1 MGQRQMGTEL
11 ASRETQCSSQD
22 SEFTTLLEEVRAG
35 SQDAAWKLVERYGR
49 DVQRFVRRSLNHRLR
64 SKFDS
69 LDFVQIVW
77 GSFFRAPERLQGIER
92 AEQLVAYLATLA
104 KFKVLTEVRRR
115 LETEKYDIRR
125 EDVRDEPRGLPDMN
139 VSNTPTPSSVAM
151 AKERWEQLIAGEP
164 EQVRQ
169 IVELRL
175 RGITFNEIADHLH
188 IHETTA
194 RKTIKRLLER
204 AN

>member
-194 RKTIKRLLER
+194 HDL
-204 AN
+204 

>member
-1 MGQRQMGTEL
+1 MGTEL
-11 ASRETQCSSQD
+11 ASSNESRCGD
-22 SEFTTLLEEVRAG
+22 VDHEFLALLEEVRAG
-35 SQDAAWKLVERYGR
+35 SQDAAWKLVEKYGR

-77 GSFFRAPERLQGIER
+77 GSFFRNPERMQGFNR

-115 LETEKYDIRR
+115 LETDKFDVMR
-125 EDVRDEPRGLPDMN
+125 EDVRGELRPIPDMN
-139 VSNTPTPSSVAM
+139 FAETPTPSAVAI
-151 AKERWEQLIAGEP
+151 AKERWDLIIAGEP
-164 EQVRQ
+164 EYVRR

-175 RGITFNEIADHLH
+175 GGTTFNEIADRLH

-194 RKTIKRLLER
+194 RKTIKRLIER

>member
-1 MGQRQMGTEL
+1 MGTEL
-11 ASRETQCSSQD
+11 ASSNASPGCD
-22 SEFTTLLEEVRAG
+22 VDHEFAALLEEVRGG
-35 SQDAAWKLVERYGR
+35 SQDAAWKLVEKYGR

-77 GSFFRAPERLQGIER
+77 GSFFRNPERMQGFER

-115 LETEKYDIRR
+115 LETEKYNVMR
-125 EDVRDEPRGLPDMN
+125 ECVGGEARPIPDMN
-139 VSNTPTPSSVAM
+139 FAETPTPSAVAI
-151 AKERWEQLIAGEP
+151 AKERWDHIIAGEP
-164 EQVRQ
+164 EYVRH

-175 RGITFNEIADHLH
+175 GGTTFNEIADRLH

-194 RKTIKRLLER
+194 RKTIKRLIER